1 MINGIVFQA
10 AFQRTLMNIRRRPV
24 ILFLS
29 FLQPL
34 IWMTFFGFLFQ
45 RFPINPAQGSTMQYI
60 DFLLPGICGM
70 TVLLGSSQS
79 GISLI
84 RDSQSGF
91 LERTMITAL
100 DLHAFLLGKITA
112 DLSRVIV
119 QAFVV
124 TLLGITLG
132 AVVSVG
138 FSTFFSFLFFILF
151 GLSYSL
157 LSCCIALKTDS
168 QEALSAFIHLVNMP
182 IFFTSTAL
190 VPLRAMPSWMEQIA
204 VWNPLTLAVTPVR
217 GAMLSQS
224 SWWNGQAFLALSLMA
239 ILLYTLAWKSL
250 NVRRI

>member
-1 MINGIVFQA
+1 MNTIVFQA
-10 AFQRTLMNIRRRPV
+10 VFQRTLVNIRRRPV

-45 RFPINPAQGSTMQYI
+45 RFPISHGPGSPIKYI

-124 TLLGITLG
+124 TLLGILLG
-132 AVVSVG
+132 AAVSISL
-138 FSTFFSFLFFILF
+138 STFLSFSFLLLF
-151 GLSYSL
+151 GFSYSL
-157 LSCCIALKTDS
+157 LSCWIALKTDS

-182 IFFTSTAL
+182 IFFTSAAL
-190 VPLRAMPSWMEQIA
+190 VPLRAMPSWMEHIA

-217 GAMLSQS
+217 SAMLSQPVWWS
-224 SWWNGQAFLALSLMA
+224 SQSFMTLLVMA
-239 ILLYTLAWKSL
+239 IVLYSLAWKSL
-250 NVRRI
+250 YVRRI

>member
-1 MINGIVFQA
+1 MNIIVFQA
-10 AFQRTLMNIRRRPV
+10 AFHRTLMNIQRRPV

-34 IWMTFFGFLFQ
+34 IWMSFFGFLFQ
-45 RFPINPAQGSTMQYI
+45 RFPVSSIQGATIQYI

-91 LERTMITAL
+91 LERTMITAV
-100 DLHAFLLGKITA
+100 DLHAFLLGKISA

-119 QAFVV
+119 QALVV
-124 TLLGITLG
+124 SLLGISLG
-132 AVVSVG
+132 AVVSIGLKTVL
-138 FSTFFSFLFFILF
+138 SFLFFILF

-157 LSCCIALKTDS
+157 LSCLIALKTDS

-190 VPLRAMPSWMEQIA
+190 VPLRAMPAWMENIA

-217 GAMLSQS
+217 HAMLSQPA
-224 SWWNGQAFLALSLMA
+224 WWSGQAFVTLSMLAIVLYIFAWNSLR
-239 ILLYTLAWKSL
+239 L
-250 NVRRI
+250 RRI

>member
-1 MINGIVFQA
+1 
-10 AFQRTLMNIRRRPV
+10 
-24 ILFLS
+24 
-29 FLQPL
+29 
-34 IWMTFFGFLFQ
+34 
-45 RFPINPAQGSTMQYI
+45 
-60 DFLLPGICGM
+60 M

-124 TLLGITLG
+124 TLLGILLG
-132 AVVSVG
+132 AAVSISL
-138 FSTFFSFLFFILF
+138 STFLSFSFLLLF
-151 GLSYSL
+151 GFSYSL
-157 LSCCIALKTDS
+157 LSCWIALKTDS

-182 IFFTSTAL
+182 IFFTSAAL
-190 VPLRAMPSWMEQIA
+190 VPLRAMPSWMEHIA

-217 GAMLSQS
+217 SAMLSQPVWWS
-224 SWWNGQAFLALSLMA
+224 SQSFMTLLVMA
-239 ILLYTLAWKSL
+239 IVLYSLAWKSL
-250 NVRRI
+250 YVRRI

>member
-1 MINGIVFQA
+1 MNTIVFQA
-10 AFQRTLMNIRRRPV
+10 VFQRTLMNIRRRPV

-45 RFPINPAQGSTMQYI
+45 RFPVSHVQGSPIRYI

-91 LERTMITAL
+91 LERTMMTAL

-112 DLSRVIV
+112 DLSRVVV

-124 TLLGITLG
+124 TLLGISLG
-132 AVVSVG
+132 AAVSISL
-138 FSTFFSFLFFILF
+138 STFLSFLFFLLF
-151 GLSYSL
+151 GFSYSL
-157 LSCCIALKTDS
+157 LSCLIALKTDS

-217 GAMLSQS
+217 SAMLSQPIWWS
-224 SWWNGQAFLALSLMA
+224 SQAFMTLLVMA
-239 ILLYTLAWKSL
+239 IVLYTLAWKGL
-250 NVRRI
+250 CVRRV

>member
-1 MINGIVFQA
+1 
-10 AFQRTLMNIRRRPV
+10 MNIRRRPV

-45 RFPINPAQGSTMQYI
+45 RFPVNHLQGTSIQYI

-84 RDSQSGF
+84 RDSQTGF

-100 DLHAFLLGKITA
+100 DLHSFLLGKVTA
-112 DLSRVIV
+112 DVSRLIV

-124 TLLGITLG
+124 TLLGIMLG
-132 AVVSVG
+132 AVVRISLT
-138 FSTFFSFLFFILF
+138 TFFSFSFLVLF

-157 LSCCIALKTDS
+157 LSCWIALKTES

-190 VPLRAMPSWMEQIA
+190 VPLKAMPSWLEHVA
-204 VWNPLTLAVTPVR
+204 LWNPLTLAVTPVR

-224 SWWNGQAFLALSLMA
+224 SWWSSQAFIALSLMS
-239 ILLYTLAWKSL
+239 ISFYWLAWKSL
-250 NVRRI
+250 SLRRI